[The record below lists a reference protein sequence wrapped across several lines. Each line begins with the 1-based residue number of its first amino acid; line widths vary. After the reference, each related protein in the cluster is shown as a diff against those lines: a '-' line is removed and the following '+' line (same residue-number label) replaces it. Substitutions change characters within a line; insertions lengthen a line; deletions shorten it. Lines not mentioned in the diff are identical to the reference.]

1 MVERRL
7 LLLVGLLAVACGLF
21 LLWNLRAPMGFIL
34 SLRVTKLAALCVVG
48 AAIGAATVLFQTI
61 AANRMLT
68 PGIVGFDAL
77 FVFIQT
83 ALVLALGGVG
93 FAALP
98 ALAKFGMETV
108 TLVIAAVALFSVL
121 LRHGAEDILRIVLT
135 GVILGVLLRGLA
147 GFAQRLLDP
156 SEFSIVQQATFATFG
171 AVDTPQ
177 LAIAAVV
184 LCVSLMGAMRI
195 AHYLDVVALGR
206 TVALPLGVDHDR
218 VVFVALGLVALLV
231 ATSTALVGPIT
242 FLGLLAS
249 SLAHAALPTW
259 RHARLLP
266 AAAVIGAT
274 ILITGQFV
282 FERLLGLQ
290 STLSV
295 VVEFAGGVLF
305 LFLVLRRPQP

>member
-7 LLLVGLLAVACGLF
+7 ILLAGLLVLACGLF

-34 SLRVTKLAALCVVG
+34 SLRLTKLAALCVVG
-48 AAIGAATVLFQTI
+48 AAIGSATVLFQTI

-83 ALVLALGGVG
+83 MLVLTLGGVG
-93 FAALP
+93 FSALP
-98 ALAKFGMETV
+98 SLAQFGMET
-108 TLVIAAVALFSVL
+108 LVLVAAALALFGVL
-121 LRHGAEDILRIVLT
+121 LRKGAEDILRLVLT

-147 GFAQRLLDP
+147 GLAQRLLDP

-171 AVDTPQ
+171 PVDKTQ
-177 LAIAAVV
+177 LAIASVILAA
-184 LCVSLMGAMRI
+184 SLLGALRI
-195 AHYLDVVALGR
+195 ARYLDVVALGR
-206 TVALPLGVDHDR
+206 TVALPLGVDYDR
-218 VVFVALGLVALLV
+218 VVFLALGLVALLV

-259 RHARLLP
+259 RHSRLLP
-266 AAAVIGAT
+266 AAALIGAT
-274 ILITGQFV
+274 ILVSGQFV

-295 VVEFAGGVLF
+295 VVEFAGGLLF
-305 LFLVLRRPQP
+305 LFLILRSPQR

>member
-7 LLLVGLLAVACGLF
+7 LLLVGLLVLACGLF
-21 LLWNLRAPMGFIL
+21 LLWNLRSPVGFIL
-34 SLRVTKLAALCVVG
+34 SLRFTKLAALCVVG
-48 AAIGAATVLFQTI
+48 AAIGTATVLFQTI

-83 ALVLALGGVG
+83 VLVLTLGGVG

-98 ALAKFGMETV
+98 SLAQFGMETAV
-108 TLVIAAVALFSVL
+108 LMIAALALFSVL
-121 LRHGAEDILRIVLT
+121 LRNGAEDILRLVLT

-147 GFAQRLLDP
+147 GLAQRLLDP

-171 AVDTPQ
+171 AVDKTQ
-177 LAIAAVV
+177 LAIAA
-184 LCVSLMGAMRI
+184 LILGVSMAGALRI
-195 AHYLDVVALGR
+195 ARFLDMVALGR
-206 TVALPLGVDHDR
+206 NVALPLGVDYDR
-218 VVFVALGLVALLV
+218 VVFLALGLVALLV

-249 SLAHAALPTW
+249 SLAHAVLPTW

-266 AAAVIGAT
+266 AAALIGAT
-274 ILITGQFV
+274 ILVSGQFV

-290 STLSV
+290 STLTV

-305 LFLVLRRPQP
+305 LFLVLRRPRP

>member
-7 LLLVGLLAVACGLF
+7 FFLIGLLVVACGLF
-21 LLWNLRAPMGFIL
+21 LFWNLRSPMGFIL
-34 SLRVTKLAALCVVG
+34 SLRFTKIAALCVVG
-48 AAIGAATVLFQTI
+48 AAIGTATVLFQTI
-61 AANRMLT
+61 ASNRMLT

-83 ALVLALGGVG
+83 ALVLTLGSVG

-98 ALAKFGMETV
+98 SLAQFGMETAI
-108 TLVIAAVALFSVL
+108 LVIAAVALFSVL
-121 LRHGAEDILRIVLT
+121 LRNGAEDILRLVLT

-147 GFAQRLLDP
+147 GLAQRMLDP

-171 AVDTPQ
+171 AVDETQ
-177 LAIAAVV
+177 LAVAAVI
-184 LCVSLMGAMRI
+184 LGASLFGALKI
-195 AHYLDVVALGR
+195 ARYLDVVALGR
-206 TVALPLGVDHDR
+206 NVALPLGVDYDR
-218 VVFVALGLVALLV
+218 VAFMALGLVALLV

-249 SLAHAALPTW
+249 SLAHAVLPSW
-259 RHARLLP
+259 RHTQLLP

-274 ILITGQFV
+274 ILVSGQFV

-290 STLSV
+290 STLTV
-295 VVEFAGGVLF
+295 VVEFVGGVLF
-305 LFLVLRRPQP
+305 LFLVLRRSKP

>member
-7 LLLVGLLAVACGLF
+7 FFLIGLLVVACGLF
-21 LLWNLRAPMGFIL
+21 LFWNLRSPMGFIL
-34 SLRVTKLAALCVVG
+34 SLRFTKVAALCVVG
-48 AAIGAATVLFQTI
+48 AAIGTATVLFQTI

-83 ALVLALGGVG
+83 VLVLTLGGVG

-98 ALAKFGMETV
+98 SLAQFGMETAI
-108 TLVIAAVALFSVL
+108 LVIAAVALFSVL
-121 LRHGAEDILRIVLT
+121 LRNGAEDILRLVLT

-147 GFAQRLLDP
+147 GLAERMLDP

-171 AVDTPQ
+171 AVDETQ
-177 LAIAAVV
+177 LVVAAVI
-184 LCVSLMGAMRI
+184 LGASLFGALNI
-195 AHYLDVVALGR
+195 ARYLDVVALGR
-206 TVALPLGVDHDR
+206 NVALPLGVDYDR
-218 VVFVALGLVALLV
+218 VVFMALGLVALLV

-249 SLAHAALPTW
+249 SLAHAVLPSW
-259 RHARLLP
+259 RHAHLLP
-266 AAAVIGAT
+266 AAALIGAT
-274 ILITGQFV
+274 ILVSGQFV

-290 STLSV
+290 STLTV
-295 VVEFAGGVLF
+295 VVEFVGGVLF
-305 LFLVLRRPQP
+305 LFLVLRRSKP